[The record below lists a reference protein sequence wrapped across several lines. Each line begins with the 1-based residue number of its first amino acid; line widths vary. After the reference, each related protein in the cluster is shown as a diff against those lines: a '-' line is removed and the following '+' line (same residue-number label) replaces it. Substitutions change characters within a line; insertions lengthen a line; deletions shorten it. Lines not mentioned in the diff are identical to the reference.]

1 MHLPE
6 DPETPLSI
14 NIVPMIDVVFAVL
27 AFFILSSLYL
37 TRAEGVPVTLPGA
50 QSAAGQPQQRI
61 VLTIDEQGD
70 LFLGD
75 AAVEDDQLL
84 EAIQSLE
91 PMAEGGVIVIR
102 ADAAVS
108 HGRVVT
114 VMDRLRT
121 LEGIQ
126 LAIATQ
132 PETPDTIQ
140 P

>member
-6 DPETPLSI
+6 ESEKPLSI

-37 TRAEGVPVTLPGA
+37 TRAEGLPVTLPGA
-50 QSAAGQPQQRI
+50 ETADGQPQQRV
-61 VLTIDEQGD
+61 VLTIDEQGS

-75 AAVEDDQLL
+75 QAVDDAQLL
-84 EAIQSLE
+84 ERIQSLDQ
-91 PMAEGGVIVIR
+91 MTSGGVVVIR
-102 ADAAVS
+102 ADKAVS
-108 HGRVVT
+108 HGRVVAI
-114 VMDRLRT
+114 MDRLRT
-121 LEGIQ
+121 LDGVQ

-132 PETPDTIQ
+132 PGATPD

>member
-6 DPETPLSI
+6 ESEKPLSI

-37 TRAEGVPVTLPGA
+37 TRAEGLPVTLPGA
-50 QSAAGQPQQRI
+50 ETADGQPQQLV
-61 VLTIDEQGD
+61 VLTIDEQGS

-75 AAVEDDQLL
+75 QAVDDAQLL
-84 EAIQSLE
+84 ERIQSLDQ
-91 PMAEGGVIVIR
+91 MTSGGVVVIR
-102 ADAAVS
+102 ADKAVS
-108 HGRVVT
+108 HGRVVAI
-114 VMDRLRT
+114 MDRLRT
-121 LEGIQ
+121 LDGVQ

-132 PETPDTIQ
+132 PGATPD

>member
-6 DPETPLSI
+6 EPETPIGI

-27 AFFILSSLYL
+27 VFFILSSLYL
-37 TRAEGVPVTLPGA
+37 TRSEGLPVTLPGA
-50 QSAAGQPQQRI
+50 QTADGQPQQQV
-61 VLTIDEQGD
+61 VLTITAQGE

-75 AAVEDDQLL
+75 QPIEAGQLL
-84 EAIQSLE
+84 EAVQALVPVSQ
-91 PMAEGGVIVIR
+91 GGLVVLQ

-108 HGRVVT
+108 HGRVVA

-132 PETPDTIQ
+132 PETVPL
-140 P
+140 PSP